1 MSVDGLFLA
10 GLCHYPKP
18 VDEAVAQAQAAVSRA
33 GVILAKSVMPLDSIK
48 SMVTDKCD
56 GCALCVDTCP
66 YKAITLTVYTENGR
80 EHKRIATDKAL
91 CKGCGI
97 CMATC
102 PKQGVN
108 VGGFTM
114 DQLKA
119 QVESI
124 LLGV

>member
-1 MSVDGLFLA
+1 
-10 GLCHYPKP
+10 
-18 VDEAVAQAQAAVSRA
+18 
-33 GVILAKSVMPLDSIK
+33 
-48 SMVTDKCD
+48 MVTDKCD

-66 YKAITLTVYTENGR
+66 YNAISLTVYTEDGR
-80 EHKRIATDKAL
+80 EHKRIQTDKAL

-124 LLGV
+124 LACV

>member
-1 MSVDGLFLA
+1 V
-10 GLCHYPKP
+10 
-18 VDEAVAQAQAAVSRA
+18 
-33 GVILAKSVMPLDSIK
+33 
-48 SMVTDKCD
+48 
-56 GCALCVDTCP
+56 
-66 YKAITLTVYTENGR
+66 ENGR

-102 PKQGVN
+102 PKQGVD

-114 DQLKA
+114 NQLKA